1 MEQSRGCHET
11 LVYFYSELFWEGGIG
26 MMRRNLA
33 VASILFGAWIG
44 VCALMFALRYTVEQ
58 KEDTPIPVMAAAAEA
73 SPNQGFIKLDDGIKQ
88 EKPNA

>member
-1 MEQSRGCHET
+1 
-11 LVYFYSELFWEGGIG
+11 

-58 KEDTPIPVMAAAAEA
+58 KEDTPIPVMAAATA
-73 SPNQGFIKLDDGIKQ
+73 SSSESRIHQIG
-88 EKPNA
+88 